1 MAEDALSPP
10 PTTEQEQVTAEH
22 TDLPPAETKEIE
34 PTKST
39 AKANNNPNPKQYIA
53 QIQKLKQANAKYKEL
68 LKLAKERIQT
78 QQDELDKASSEQQ
91 KREEELEQLRRQ
103 QRDNE
108 NSGATGSVEENNV
121 NAGVIIRVCLRVKD
135 DDNAIQHDAGAPI
148 ILEDSEMQQ
157 PSTVTEDIWVLLE
170 YETATLS
177 DELLMSG
184 HQQPKYRRWKKWVQV
199 HSEAELA
206 DFVRRDAATGEPLPL
221 PPYSLS
227 TEESNV
233 IKMESQLAVS
243 HVTEEFRRYR
253 VRAEVARKQADA
265 ALKAAQVEQVAQT
278 QLRIEKKN
286 NASHVKDENIIISNL
301 KEELKEQEK
310 RWKLAY
316 EMLEQENGSLKQR
329 GSNTRGSSSLENGS
343 SADVT
348 LAGQWRHRYEECM
361 KEKDELTAK
370 LEHLTR
376 KGAKYETPNKNE
388 TKYEGKYRALK
399 DEYKLYRKKA
409 KEIFDA
415 QQRGENLSN
424 PSSHG
429 NGGTEEARIAYLRNL
444 MVSYLSSE
452 GDIKD
457 HMEGAIGTVLKFTED
472 DRKKIKH
479 SKDAASS
486 FWYGYGLTSP

>member
-1 MAEDALSPP
+1 MAEEKPA
-10 PTTEQEQVTAEH
+10 TEEEVAEH
-22 TDLPPAETKEIE
+22 VPPVQPAETKEIE
-34 PTKST
+34 PATKSS
-39 AKANNNPNPKQYIA
+39 NNSNANPNPKQYIA

-68 LKLAKERIQT
+68 LKLAKERIQD
-78 QQDELDKASSEQQ
+78 QQDELDKVSSERNQ
-91 KREEELEQLRRQ
+91 KDGELEKIRQ
-103 QRDNE
+103 QRDDE
-108 NSGATGSVEENNV
+108 KSGATEEENV
-121 NAGVIIRVCLRVKD
+121 TTGVIIRVCLRVKD
-135 DDNAIQHDAGAPI
+135 DDNAISGGINAPI
-148 ILEDSEMQQ
+148 TEDFEVHQ
-157 PSTVTEDIWVLLE
+157 PSTAAEDMWVLLE
-170 YETATLS
+170 YETATLP

-184 HQQPKYRRWKKWVQV
+184 HQQPKYQRWKKWVQV
-199 HSEAELA
+199 HSEAELT
-206 DFVRRDAATGEPLPL
+206 DLVRRDAATGEPLPL

-227 TEESNV
+227 TEESSA
-233 IKMESQLAVS
+233 IKMESQQALS
-243 HVTEEFRRYR
+243 HVAEEFRRYR

-265 ALKAAQVEQVAQT
+265 ALRAAQAEQVAQT

-316 EMLEQENGSLKQR
+316 DMLEQENGSLKR
-329 GSNTRGSSSLENGS
+329 GNNGSSSLENGS
-343 SADVT
+343 STDVT

-370 LEHLTR
+370 LEYLTR
-376 KGAKYETPNKNE
+376 KGAKYDTPNKNE
-388 TKYEGKYRALK
+388 SKYEGKYRALK

-415 QQRGENLSN
+415 QQRGENISN
-424 PSSHG
+424 SSTQVS
-429 NGGTEEARIAYLRNL
+429 GGTEEARIAYLRNL

-457 HMEGAIGTVLKFTED
+457 HMEGAIGTVLKFTDD
-472 DRKKIKH
+472 DRDKIKE